1 MRLHFT
7 QKGVQKIVKTAKY
20 AFVRSLPVMAGY
32 LVLGLGFGV
41 LLQSKGYGLG
51 WALAMSLLIYA
62 RSMQY
67 VAVDLL
73 AGGASLI
80 ATALMTLTVNA
91 RHLFYGVS
99 MVERYR
105 DAGPA
110 KPYLIFALTDETYS
124 LVCSGDVPAGVDRRR
139 YFFLVS
145 LFDQLYWVAGSLA
158 GALVGGLLPFDTTG
172 IDFSMTALFLVV
184 MTEQWRAAR
193 DHTAALVGLGV
204 SLACLAVFGAD
215 NFLIP
220 AMVGITLAL
229 TLLRRRPGAPEQ
241 EDAHASH

>member
-1 MRLHFT
+1 M
-7 QKGVQKIVKTAKY
+7 GKTAKY

-41 LLQSKGYGLG
+41 LLESKGYGVG
-51 WALAMSLLIYA
+51 WALAMSTLIYA
-62 RSMQY
+62 GSMQY

-80 ATALMTLTVNA
+80 AAALMTVTVNA
-91 RHLFYGVS
+91 RHLFYGIS

-124 LVCSGDVPAGVDRRR
+124 LVCSGEVPDGVDRKR

-145 LFDQLYWVAGSLA
+145 LFDQLYWIAGSVA
-158 GALVGGLLPFDTTG
+158 GALVGAVLPFDSTG

-184 MTEQWRAAR
+184 MTEQWRTTQ
-193 DHTAALVGLGV
+193 DHRPALAGLGV
-204 SLACLAVFGAD
+204 SLVCLLVFGAED
-215 NFLIP
+215 FLIP
-220 AMVGITLAL
+220 AMIGITLVL
-229 TLLRRRPGAPEQ
+229 TLLRGALQAKE
-241 EDAHASH
+241 ETDDVRN